1 MNSIYKIVMACIA
14 CAVLVAVAGCS
25 DDELNHEGLPEYEYL
40 RALTVAPPSVALS
53 ANNADANAVTFSW
66 QGYEYTSSA
75 TLQFCAN
82 KDFAEDSTVTASIA
96 VPTDS
101 AMAFSHSRLNAIAES
116 AGLEDG
122 LQAPLYARVK
132 YVRSHSLGYRYSD
145 VAQLAVTPYETA
157 KEMDVLEAD
166 MTTTKARLYSAIG
179 NKGLYAG
186 MADMEASAA
195 VYFKDYKNVVWGA
208 GDGNFSLSNDNALPA
223 SLPAYK
229 GWYYITADTR
239 DKSWTASLVT
249 SLTIAAGQQNVK
261 LKYDESSSTWSGE
274 VNSTGALSIST
285 CNATMKKYSAH
296 SNLEDGKA
304 ETVEMPIP
312 FTAADVPQGRYV
324 VTLSVADGKIAARV
338 DEAKEGD
345 QYLFMV
351 DKDNYSSVKCKL
363 YSSERNNIYKGLYRL
378 GAWENFRFTSENGA
392 TVYGSA
398 PNELYKLDSSAGAW
412 DIWNDE
418 DSEGFFLI
426 TANTMAG
433 TWSKQ
438 KINSVT
444 VAGDFNGWST
454 DKDAMA
460 YDPASKT
467 WKATV
472 SMNGEGSF
480 TILLNK
486 DWKMRFGKTGDGVLA
501 YGSEES
507 LTIPQPGQG
516 AYLLTVNT
524 YDMGHIVYTLTKK

>member
-1 MNSIYKIVMACIA
+1 MNTIYKLFA
-14 CAVLVAVAGCS
+14 AVVAAVALMGMAACN
-25 DDELNHEGLPEYEYL
+25 DDHLSSGELPEYEYL
-40 RALTVAPPSVALS
+40 RTLTVAPPRVVLS
-53 ANNADANAVTFSW
+53 ANNADAAAATFSW

-75 TLQFCAN
+75 VMQFCAN
-82 KDFAEDSTVTASIA
+82 KDFAQDSTVTENIA

-101 AMAFSHSRLNAIAES
+101 MTAFSHSRLNVIAES

-122 LQAPLYARVK
+122 LQAPLYVRIK

-145 VAQLAVTPYETA
+145 VARIDVTPYETE
-157 KEMDVLEAD
+157 KEMDVLGAD
-166 MTTTKARLYSAIG
+166 MTTTKARLYSSIG
-179 NKGLYAG
+179 NKGVYTG
-186 MADMEASAA
+186 MADMEASEA
-195 VYFKDYKNVVWGA
+195 VYFKDYKNVVWGV
-208 GDGNFSLSNDNALPA
+208 GDGNFSLSDNNALPA
-223 SLPAYK
+223 SLPAHN

-239 DKSWTASLVT
+239 DRNWTASLVT
-249 SLTIAAGQQNVK
+249 SLSIAAGQQNVK

-274 VNSTGALSIST
+274 MNSAGAISIST
-285 CNATMKKYSAH
+285 CNATMKRYSAQ

-304 ETVEMPIP
+304 ETVEMSIP
-312 FTAADVPQGRYV
+312 FAAADVPQGRYV
-324 VTLSVADGKIAARV
+324 VTLSVEDGKLAARV

-426 TANTMAG
+426 TANIMAG

-460 YDPASKT
+460 YDSESKT

-472 SMNGEGSF
+472 SMSGEGSF

-486 DWKMRFGKTGDGVLA
+486 DWKMRFGKTGDGVLT